1 MKTHLVQR
9 REPRPALIQRLVMT
23 LRPVRSL
30 FMLALAILFIGS
42 SAAAFAQTQTAS
54 IFGNDAS
61 SGTPSNPLSA
71 NFKRA
76 SRVTLTERATVVALS
91 VYLQGTN
98 AGGSNPVNQSLQ
110 LAIYSDAGGVPGSLV
125 GESEETGFLSNI
137 PAQWA
142 NLNMVG
148 EVVLEPGAYW
158 IAILTGSTAGAV
170 VDFSSDTSP
179 NWYGDAEN
187 LDGDKGVPSPQFGS
201 GSAGIGTL
209 LVKGYY
215 LPDSIESQFGR
226 TDPAAV
232 PSSGLSADFK
242 RGSQFTLSERATLD
256 TLNAYLDGNGGA
268 SGFQQVSMAL
278 YRDAGGVPGALV
290 TESDSL
296 AIGAGS
302 SASWYTFHPGN
313 APLDPGVYW
322 IVLLSG
328 GGGGPSGVVR
338 DYGDGQ
344 PDWYGNANTFTA
356 GPSNPFGGGTA
367 GNGTLSMYA
376 AYLHGVTTAQFG
388 QTAIGNTPSAGLT
401 ANFIRGSSG
410 GDATTVRG
418 STTPTGFYAYLDGN
432 GGASGSQQVRV
443 ALYLVDHFSNKPTDK
458 LAESSVV
465 TIQAGMPAQWVYF
478 PLLQPYPLPTF
489 SPVWITL
496 QSGGVGGVVRDYG
509 ITNDGFWVGAS
520 APFQSQAPA
529 EFPASTPAIATSLSI
544 YTDFV
549 AGRNLILPP

>member
-1 MKTHLVQR
+1 MKTHCVPR
-9 REPRPALIQRLVMT
+9 REPRPALVQRFLMKT
-23 LRPVRSL
+23 LQPVRSL
-30 FMLALAILFIGS
+30 LVVALAILFIGS
-42 SAAAFAQTQTAS
+42 SAAAVAQTAS

-61 SGTPSNPLSA
+61 SGTASNPLSA

-76 SRVTLTERATVVALS
+76 SRFTLNERATLVALS

-98 AGGSNPVNQSLQ
+98 AGGSNPVHQSLQ
-110 LAIYSDAGGVPGSLV
+110 LAIYKDAGGVPGSLV
-125 GESEETGFLSNI
+125 GESEASGFLSNI
-137 PAQWA
+137 PAQWW

-148 EVVLEPGAYW
+148 EVVLEPGSYW

-170 VDFSSDTSP
+170 VDFSNDTSP

-187 LDGDKGVPSPQFGS
+187 VDGEKGGVPSSQFGS

-226 TDPAAV
+226 TDPAAA

-290 TESDSL
+290 AESDSL

-302 SASWYTFHPGN
+302 PASWYTFHPAS

-356 GPSNPFGGGTA
+356 GPSNPFGSGTA
-367 GNGTLSMYA
+367 GSGTLSMYA

-443 ALYLVDHFSNKPTDK
+443 ALYRVDPFSGKPTDK

-478 PLLQPYPLPTF
+478 PLLQPYPLLF

-529 EFPASTPAIATSLSI
+529 TFPASTPAIATSLSI

-549 AGRNLILPP
+549 AGRSLILPP